1 MKRGITFIE
10 LIVVIGIFLTLI
22 GIASISFV
30 STRSNISLG
39 TIVSSLI
46 TDLSSQQIKS
56 MVGDTEGRPINDTY
70 GIYFEQDKYIL
81 FHGLSYSPSDSSNFT
96 IPIKEPVRISS
107 VQLPASSIVFSLRS
121 GQVNGFSNTQNSITF
136 QDSVTGDQKTVII
149 NRYGVITSIN

>member
-22 GIASISFV
+22 GIASISLV
-30 STRSNISLG
+30 STRINVSLDT
-39 TIVSSLI
+39 TISSLI
-46 TDLSSQQIKS
+46 ADLSSQQIKS
-56 MVGDTEGRPINDTY
+56 MVGDTEGRATNDTY

-96 IPIKEPVRISS
+96 ISIKEPVRISS

-136 QDSVTGDQKTVII
+136 QDSVTGEQKTVII
-149 NRYGVITSIN
+149 NRYGAVTSAN